1 MNKSEQ
7 IPPGFKPSPL
17 GPMPNDWI
25 IYELGE
31 LGEFKNGINKEKEE
45 FGHGYPLVGLMD
57 VFGVSKVFCG
67 QFSLVNTSENERR
80 DFNLQKGDVLI
91 VRSSVKPEGVGLTTL
106 VCENIPDATF
116 SGFLIR
122 FRDNGNIFFE
132 YKAHCFYEDGF
143 RQRLL
148 NNSTISANTNINQV
162 ALKKL
167 KIPLPPLPEQ
177 RAIAA
182 CLSTWDNVIIKVQA
196 LLAQKELR
204 KKWLMQQLLTGKKR
218 LMGFD
223 GEWKEVRMKDV
234 FEKITRKNNEKNTNV
249 VTISAQ
255 RGFVRQEDF
264 FNKIVASEILD
275 NYFLV
280 EKGEFCYNKSYSNGY
295 PWGATKRLNDF
306 EKAVVTTLYICFCLK
321 DENKSSGDFFEQF
334 FEANLLDRGLTQ
346 IAHEGGRAHGLL
358 NVTPDDFF
366 DLKII
371 VPEFEEQTAIAQV
384 LQAADKEIQLLKA
397 KADKLKEE
405 KKGLMQQ
412 LLTGKKRLK
421 V

>member
-1 MNKSEQ
+1 MGNNTT
-7 IPPGFKPSPL
+7 FKPSPL
-17 GPMPNDWI
+17 GPIPSDWEVK
-25 IYELGE
+25 ELGE
-31 LGEFKNGINKEKEE
+31 IAEFLDGKRKPIKDEDRSKIQGIYPYYGASGIIDYVNDYIFDDELILLGEDGANIINRSSPLAFKVSGKIWINNHAHVLKPINGYEIGFVTEFLESIKYDKYNTGTAQPKLNKEICS
-45 FGHGYPLVGLMD
+45 GIP
-57 VFGVSKVFCG
+57 
-67 QFSLVNTSENERR
+67 
-80 DFNLQKGDVLI
+80 VL
-91 VRSSVKPEGVGLTTL
+91 
-106 VCENIPDATF
+106 C
-116 SGFLIR
+116 
-122 FRDNGNIFFE
+122 
-132 YKAHCFYEDGF
+132 
-143 RQRLL
+143 
-148 NNSTISANTNINQV
+148 
-162 ALKKL
+162 
-167 KIPLPPLPEQ
+167 PPLPEQ
-177 RAIAA
+177 RAIAT
-182 CLSTWDNVIIKVQA
+182 CLSTWDNAITKVQA